1 VAIPLRVL
9 IVEDSEDDTLLL
21 VHALKQGGYKPVF
34 ERVETPEAMDSLL
47 SQKEWDII
55 IADYS
60 MPRFSAPEALETLK
74 SKQMDIPFIIVSG
87 AIGEE
92 MAVSAM
98 KAGAHDFVMKDN
110 FARLI
115 PAIARELREAK
126 NRQQRRLAEE
136 EKNKMKAQLLQAQ
149 KMEAIGRLT
158 GGVAHDF
165 NNLLTAIRG
174 YSDMAL
180 LQSTP
185 DSAIYKDLTEIQSA
199 AERAMNLTRQLLLFS
214 RRQPMKFISLDL
226 NKTIEDLLGILHRL
240 IGEDIE
246 VHYDLV
252 PDTLSVYADQVS
264 VEQMIVNL
272 MVNAKDAMPEGG
284 KITIRTEK
292 IKLNDQAVQD
302 MPEGRPGQFIRFSV
316 IDTGIGMDPEIQEHI
331 FEPFF
336 STKEFGKGSGLGLS
350 VVYGIIQEHKGWIR
364 VVSEV
369 HKGSTFEIYLPYF
382 PEQPRI
388 ENESIR
394 EISLDKYQGKGE
406 RILLI
411 EDEDDLRRFT
421 ERALNRCGYVVY
433 AAADH
438 KEAMNIFKKEKG
450 QFQLIFSDVVLPDI
464 NGIKLAEKFLSL
476 NPDIQVLLTSGYI
489 DQKAQW
495 QLIKDKGYPF
505 LQKPYTMIHLL
516 TAIRKAIEKND

>member
-1 VAIPLRVL
+1 MGIPLRAL

-21 VHALKQGGYKPVF
+21 VRALQQGGYEPVF
-34 ERVETPEAMDSLL
+34 ERVETSEAMNRSLE
-47 SQKEWDII
+47 KKKWDIV
-55 IADYS
+55 IADYA
-60 MPRFSAPEALETLK
+60 MPRFSAPEALDMLK
-74 SKQMDIPFIIVSG
+74 GKQMDIPFIIVSG

-110 FARLI
+110 FARLV

-126 NRQQRRLAEE
+126 NRKQKRLAEE
-136 EKNKMKAQLLQAQ
+136 EKEKIKVQLLQAQ

-180 LQSTP
+180 LQSKP
-185 DSAIYKDLTEIQSA
+185 DSSIYKDLTEIQSA

-214 RRQPMKFISLDL
+214 RRQPMKFVSLDL
-226 NKTIEDLLGILHRL
+226 NKTIENLLGILHRL

-246 VHYDLV
+246 VHYDLAQGM
-252 PDTLSVYADQVS
+252 LSVYADQVS

-272 MVNAKDAMPEGG
+272 VVNAKDAMPNGG
-284 KITIRTEK
+284 KITLRTEK
-292 IKLNDQAVQD
+292 IELNDQVVQT
-302 MPEGRPGQFIRFSV
+302 MPEARAGEFVRFSV
-316 IDTGIGMDPEIQEHI
+316 VDTGVGMDSETQEHI

-364 VVSEV
+364 VVSELNR
-369 HKGSTFEIYLPYF
+369 GSTFEIYLPYF
-382 PEQPRI
+382 PEQPKT
-388 ENESIR
+388 EKESIQ

-411 EDEDDLRRFT
+411 EDEDNLRRFA
-421 ERALNRCGYVVY
+421 ERALNRCGYVAY
-433 AAADH
+433 TAANY
-438 KEAMNIFKKEKG
+438 KEAMNIFKREKG
-450 QFQLIFSDVVLPDI
+450 QFQLVFTDVVLPDI
-464 NGIKLAEKFLSL
+464 TGIKLVEKFLSM
-476 NPDIQVLLTSGYI
+476 NPNIQVLFTSGYA
-489 DQKAQW
+489 DQKSQW
-495 QLIKDKGYPF
+495 QTIKDKGYPF
-505 LQKPYTMIHLL
+505 LQKPYTIHNFLI
-516 TAIRKAIEKND
+516 AIRKAIE